1 MEPSEYLSIL
11 HTAEQLKN
19 QTRHSLTSSGRHES
33 VAEHTFRLC
42 MMAWFCRDEFP
53 GLAMDRV
60 LQMCLFQDMGEA
72 FTGDIPAFRKT
83 DRDET
88 RETDTVGQW
97 IGTLP
102 APYRQ
107 ELTGLFLEMQS
118 LQTPE
123 SKLYKALDKL
133 EALIQHNE
141 AGAATWLPLEYDL
154 QLRYG
159 QQECR
164 DFPFTRALRRLV
176 EEESRELIQKDR
188 ENPAPKNLPPE
199 KAGQ

>member
-1 MEPSEYLSIL
+1 MEPSKYLSIL
-11 HTAEQLKN
+11 HTTEQLKN

-53 GLAMDRV
+53 DLAMNRV
-60 LQMCLFQDMGEA
+60 LQMCLFHDMGEA

-141 AGAATWLPLEYDL
+141 AGAATWLPL
-154 QLRYG
+154 
-159 QQECR
+159 C
-164 DFPFTRALRRLV
+164 
-176 EEESRELIQKDR
+176 
-188 ENPAPKNLPPE
+188 
-199 KAGQ
+199 

>member
-1 MEPSEYLSIL
+1 MEPSKYLSIL

-53 GLAMDRV
+53 DLAMNRV
-60 LQMCLFQDMGEA
+60 LQMCLFHDIGEA

-123 SKLYKALDKL
+123 SKL
-133 EALIQHNE
+133 
-141 AGAATWLPLEYDL
+141 
-154 QLRYG
+154 
-159 QQECR
+159 
-164 DFPFTRALRRLV
+164 
-176 EEESRELIQKDR
+176 
-188 ENPAPKNLPPE
+188 PAPPPGCRWNMTCSFAMGSRS
-199 KAGQ
+199 AGNFPSPGHCAAWWKRNRGS

>member
-1 MEPSEYLSIL
+1 ML
-11 HTAEQLKN
+11 
-19 QTRHSLTSSGRHES
+19 
-33 VAEHTFRLC
+33 FRS
-42 MMAWFCRDEFP
+42 
-53 GLAMDRV
+53 
-60 LQMCLFQDMGEA
+60 
-72 FTGDIPAFRKT
+72 
-83 DRDET
+83 ET

-97 IGTLP
+97 TGTLP

-164 DFPFTRALRRLV
+164 EFPFTRALRRLV